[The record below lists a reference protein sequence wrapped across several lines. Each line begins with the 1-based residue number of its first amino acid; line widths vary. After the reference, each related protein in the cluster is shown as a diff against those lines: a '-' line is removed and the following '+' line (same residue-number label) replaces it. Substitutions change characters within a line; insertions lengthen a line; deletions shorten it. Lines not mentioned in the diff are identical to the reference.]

1 MKQKYK
7 IKWSYSY
14 KYNEGVQQKDK
25 YPLQVISDNEMTADQ
40 LIEAIKKELLPNKQ
54 LEVVEQKLTVDG
66 KLTSGNEVIKTE
78 SKISF
83 DIVQVGIGEV
93 VDPKAPK

>member
-7 IKWSYSY
+7 IKSSYSY
-14 KYNEGVQQKDK
+14 KYNEGVQMKDK

-40 LIEAIKKELLPNKQ
+40 LIDAIKKELLPNKK
-54 LEVVEQKLTVDG
+54 LEVVEQKLMVDG
-66 KLTSGNEVIKTE
+66 KLTFGNEVVKSK

-83 DIVQVGIGEV
+83 DIVQLGIGEV
-93 VDPKAPK
+93 TDPKDSK

>member
-1 MKQKYK
+1 MKQEYK
-7 IKWSYSY
+7 IKSSYSY
-14 KYNEGVQQKDK
+14 KYNEGVQLKDK
-25 YPLQVISDNEMTADQ
+25 YPLQVISDIEMTADQ

-66 KLTSGNEVIKTE
+66 KLVSGSEVIKPK

-83 DIVQVGIGEV
+83 DITQIGIGEV
-93 VDPKAPK
+93 TDPKAPK